1 VTQRYSRHVRG
12 AIVLLAGLAFT
23 ASANAAPPA
32 VTATGDAASYSWAL
46 GDGATAE
53 GPIVTHV
60 YGVGNL

>member
-1 VTQRYSRHVRG
+1 VRG

-23 ASANAAPPA
+23 ASANVAPPA
-32 VTATGDAASYSWAL
+32 VTATADAASYSWAL

-53 GPIVTHV
+53 GAIVTHV

>member
-32 VTATGDAASYSWAL
+32 VTATGDAASCAWAL

>member
-1 VTQRYSRHVRG
+1 VRG

-23 ASANAAPPA
+23 ASANAAPPV
-32 VTATGDAASYSWAL
+32 VTATGDPPSYTWAL

-53 GPIVTHV
+53 GPIVTRL